1 MQAISRGRRF
11 TRAGTAAARAEAV
24 EGGGAAAFRRG
35 ILDRWHLARRED
47 LTAGK
52 AKIAVA
58 VHRKG
63 QSAIGRV
70 LAHLVRQGS
79 VEPVPTLRKKAPRA
93 ARSRRA
99 WARRRFPEGGIA

>member
-11 TRAGTAAARAEAV
+11 TRTATAEAV

-79 VEPVPTLRKKAPRA
+79 IDPVPTLHKKAPRA
-93 ARSRRA
+93 VRSRRA
-99 WARRRFPEGGIA
+99 WARRRFPEGDIA

>member
-11 TRAGTAAARAEAV
+11 ARAASAATRAEAA
-24 EGGGAAAFRRG
+24 EGREVAAFRRG

-47 LTAGK
+47 PAAGK
-52 AKIAVA
+52 ASGESTV
-58 VHRKG
+58 
-63 QSAIGRV
+63 GRV

-99 WARRRFPEGGIA
+99 SAHRRFPEGDFA